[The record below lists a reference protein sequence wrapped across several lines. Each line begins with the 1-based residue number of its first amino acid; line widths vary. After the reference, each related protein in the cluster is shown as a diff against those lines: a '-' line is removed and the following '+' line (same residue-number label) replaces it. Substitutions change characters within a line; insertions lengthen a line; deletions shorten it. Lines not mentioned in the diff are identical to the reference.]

1 MWPRPQVLFQV
12 KRVTYK
18 TNRLRLSTETK
29 TGFVNTSAPDGEQS
43 DPTDHPTKHSA
54 ARTA

>member
-12 KRVTYK
+12 KQVTYK

-29 TGFVNTSAPDGEQS
+29 TGFINTSAPDGEQS

-54 ARTA
+54 SRTA